1 MGRCSDDLVKLI
13 NAWIEQK
20 PHRRDMT
27 LLSELSNV
35 PYSTLRRV
43 YQGGNPE
50 CHTALSILRV
60 VANREESML
69 YLREFF
75 PGAASFLEPIYQ
87 SGGENVSTARAIV
100 RDSLT
105 YRIMLLAYGDLVTR
119 SDVLERY
126 GTQGLE
132 VAESLCVMGKT
143 QWVNDK
149 LKVAS
154 GASFGLYENKE
165 DVVTSCHHITDWG
178 LEHGGYPM
186 AMAGSVTYDE
196 FMELESMT
204 REYVTGVTQRLTK
217 SKGGSILVAISSVFT
232 KVFQKGGDQ

>member
-1 MGRCSDDLVKLI
+1 MGKCSDDLAKLI
-13 NAWIEQK
+13 DAWIEEK
-20 PHRRDMT
+20 PHRRDISM
-27 LLSELSNV
+27 LSDLADV
-35 PYSTLRRV
+35 PYTTMRRV
-43 YQGGNPE
+43 YQGGKPE
-50 CHTALSILRV
+50 CHTALSILRI
-60 VANREESML
+60 VAPREESMV
-69 YLREFF
+69 YLKEHF

-119 SDVLERY
+119 SDVVERY

-132 VAESLCVMGKT
+132 VAESLCALGKT
-143 QWVNDK
+143 QWVEDK

-165 DVVTSCHHITDWG
+165 DVVISCHHITEWS
-178 LEHGGYPM
+178 LENAGYPM

-204 REYVTGVTQRLTK
+204 REYVTGVSQRLTK

-232 KVFQKGGDQ
+232 KVFQRGGDQ